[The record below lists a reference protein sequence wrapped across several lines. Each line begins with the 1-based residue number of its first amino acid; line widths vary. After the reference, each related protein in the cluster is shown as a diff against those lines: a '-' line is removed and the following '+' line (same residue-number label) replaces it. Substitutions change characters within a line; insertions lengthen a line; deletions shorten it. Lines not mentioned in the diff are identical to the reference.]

1 MTDLGNSLITE
12 VIGSSSRPGF
22 ILRIRHFSKFS
33 IEKTQKK
40 IEKNGYPTTE
50 KYGKNQY
57 IKKLEMIEMIDK
69 LKTKQVEK
77 ELVEIGMK

>member
-1 MTDLGNSLITE
+1 MC
-12 VIGSSSRPGF
+12 
-22 ILRIRHFSKFS
+22 
-33 IEKTQKK
+33 
-40 IEKNGYPTTE
+40 YPTTE